1 MEGGSKRARRSLK
14 YKRML
19 TPRTSRNAD
28 DCLWFGIAAEQ
39 LVHRGPTAPTSRE
52 EFLSI
57 YRHRRLRWRGRQVH
71 DPIESGI
78 SNRHQ
83 LWRKYAIVR
92 EPRPTN
98 HLSPQSGS
106 ALLLVLFTLLLISG
120 LVLSALTF
128 LESGVEDYGALNHQF
143 RARQL
148 ARSGLAFGLN
158 PQVSN
163 EDTWLLNQKFKPN
176 GEFHVVITS
185 ESTKLNINSLLS
197 EGRDD
202 ILQSLFLQWNMPLG
216 AVNEVINGLKK
227 WTNGN
232 QEIQPVGTKVAQSP
246 PQQEE
251 EGMDVGQQ
259 RGIQLVRPFLSVP
272 EMAEVPGFNAV
283 IAAKPDW
290 ANYFTVWSDGTIDV
304 NLAAPSMIS
313 LVTGVTLAQATQLV
327 RHIWGPDGI
336 PFTSDDQPYQNWNDV
351 MLQLGMSEQQ
361 FQIVQN
367 LLSLSSSV
375 DRVES
380 TGTVG
385 NYSVTMSVVA
395 KRSAIPVYYLLWQE
409 K

>member
-1 MEGGSKRARRSLK
+1 MEGGSNRARRSLK

-19 TPRTSRNAD
+19 TPRTSIG
-28 DCLWFGIAAEQ
+28 DCVRFGIAAQ
-39 LVHRGPTAPTSRE
+39 RLAQQGPTA
-52 EFLSI
+52 
-57 YRHRRLRWRGRQVH
+57 RQFH
-71 DPIESGI
+71 TLIESGVA
-78 SNRHQ
+78 NHRH
-83 LWRKYAIVR
+83 LWRKHWIIR

-98 HLSPQSGS
+98 HLSTQNGS

-158 PQVSN
+158 PQITN
-163 EDTWLLNQKFKPN
+163 QDTPLLNQKFKPN
-176 GEFHVVITS
+176 GEFHVVISS
-185 ESTKLNINSLLS
+185 ESTKLNVNSLLG

-202 ILQSLFLQWNMPLG
+202 ILQTLFLQWNVSLD
-216 AVNEVINGLKK
+216 AVNAVINGLKK

-232 QEIQPVGTKVAQSP
+232 QEIQPVGSNAPQAAPAQ
-246 PQQEE
+246 QAGVQT
-251 EGMDVGQQ
+251 GNGQQ
-259 RGIQLVRPFLSVP
+259 QQGIQLVRPFLAVS

-283 IAAKPDW
+283 IAAKPNW
-290 ANYFTVWSDGTIDV
+290 ADYFTVWSDGTIDV
-304 NLAAPSMIS
+304 NLADPSMIA
-313 LVTGVTLAQATQLV
+313 LVTGVTSATATQFV
-327 RHIWGPDGI
+327 KHIWGPDGI

-351 MLQLGMSEQQ
+351 MLQLGMSSQQ

-367 LLSLSSSV
+367 LLSLTSTV
-375 DRVES
+375 DRVDS

-385 NYSVTMSVVA
+385 KYSTTISAVA
-395 KRSAIPVYYLLWQE
+395 KRSSIPVAYLLWQE

>member
-1 MEGGSKRARRSLK
+1 
-14 YKRML
+14 ML
-19 TPRTSRNAD
+19 PPRTSTEYR
-28 DCLWFGIAAEQ
+28 LGMTSKQ
-39 LVHRGPTAPTSRE
+39 LVHRGPSTPTSPKASP
-52 EFLSI
+52 SI
-57 YRHRRLRWRGRQVH
+57 YSQRRLRRTSRQFH

-78 SNRHQ
+78 SNRHRH
-83 LWRKYAIVR
+83 WRKYAIVR

-98 HLSPQSGS
+98 HLLPQSGS

-158 PQVSN
+158 PQLSN
-163 EDTWLLNQKFKPN
+163 QDIRLLNQKFKPN

-185 ESTKLNINSLLS
+185 ESTKLNVNSLLS
-197 EGRDD
+197 QGRDD

-232 QEIQPVGTKVAQSP
+232 QEIQPVGTNMAQSAP
-246 PQQEE
+246 LQEE
-251 EGMDVGQQ
+251 EGVDAGQQ

-304 NLAAPSMIS
+304 NLADPSMIS

-336 PFTSDDQPYQNWNDV
+336 PFTSDDQPYQNSNDV

-367 LLSLSSSV
+367 LLSLTSSV
-375 DRVES
+375 DRVDS
-380 TGTVG
+380 TGTIG
-385 NYSVTMSVVA
+385 KYSTTISVVA
-395 KRSAIPVYYLLWQE
+395 KRSALPVEYLLWQE

>member
-1 MEGGSKRARRSLK
+1 
-14 YKRML
+14 ML
-19 TPRTSRNAD
+19 TPRTS
-28 DCLWFGIAAEQ
+28 GIAGNAGKEGKGAV
-39 LVHRGPTAPTSRE
+39 LLTTRRATSH
-52 EFLSI
+52 FS
-57 YRHRRLRWRGRQVH
+57 RQ
-71 DPIESGI
+71 
-78 SNRHQ
+78 R
-83 LWRKYAIVR
+83 
-92 EPRPTN
+92 
-98 HLSPQSGS
+98 GS

-148 ARSGLAFGLN
+148 ATSGLAFGLN

-163 EDTWLLNQKFKPN
+163 QDTPLLNQKFKPD

-185 ESTKLNINSLLS
+185 ESTKLNINTLL
-197 EGRDD
+197 EQQRDD
-202 ILQSLFLQWNMPLG
+202 ILQTLFLQWNVPLK
-216 AVNEVINGLKK
+216 AVNDAINGLKK

-232 QEIQPVGTKVAQSP
+232 QEIQPVGTTQEAAPS
-246 PQQEE
+246 QQA
-251 EGMDVGQQ
+251 GVQTGQQ
-259 RGIQLVRPFLSVP
+259 QGIELVRPFMAVS

-283 IAAKPDW
+283 IEAKPDW

-304 NLAAPSMIS
+304 NLADPSMIS
-313 LVTGVTLAQATQLV
+313 LVTGVTLAQANQFV
-327 RHIWGPDGI
+327 QHIWGPDGI

-351 MLQLGMSEQQ
+351 MLHLGMSSQQ

-375 DRVES
+375 DRVDS

-385 NYSVTMSVVA
+385 KYSTTISVVA
-395 KRSAIPVYYLLWQE
+395 KRSSIPVSYLLWQE